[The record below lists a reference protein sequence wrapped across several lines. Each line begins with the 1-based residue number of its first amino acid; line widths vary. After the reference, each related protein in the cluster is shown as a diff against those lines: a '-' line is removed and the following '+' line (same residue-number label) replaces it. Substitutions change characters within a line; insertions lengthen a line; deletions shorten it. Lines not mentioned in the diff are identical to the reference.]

1 MLITKHQKI
10 DKENKTTKITHN
22 CIFLETTVNN
32 TLYCIL
38 VDFLCMNFL
47 FFNTEMGIHNLLFSL
62 KNIIERFASESQLS
76 RGPRADHCHCPSILQ
91 SAPDNI

>member
-10 DKENKTTKITHN
+10 DKERKTTTKITHN
-22 CIFLETTVNN
+22 RTFLETTVNN
-32 TLYCIL
+32 TLSCIL

-47 FFNTEMGIHNLLFSL
+47 FFNTEMGIHYLFSF

-76 RGPRADHCHCPSILQ
+76 RDPRADHCHCPSILQ